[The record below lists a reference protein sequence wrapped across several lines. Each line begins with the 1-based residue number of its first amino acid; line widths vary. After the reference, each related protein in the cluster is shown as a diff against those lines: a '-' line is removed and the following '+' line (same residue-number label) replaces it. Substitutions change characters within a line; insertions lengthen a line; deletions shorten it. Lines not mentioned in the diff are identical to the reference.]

1 MAVSCGVGMTKNGL
15 FAVSLIGAIPG
26 AFLAYLCVM
35 AFLNFAGGSS
45 ILLKGLTGLL
55 LLIGAGMPILSAA
68 TLLQGR
74 EAKGAG
80 EAPADKAKG
89 KAKAAAVEV
98 DEAEEAVA
106 VADSD
111 ELLDADEVV
120 DDEIVDDVLDE
131 DEPPAKSKKK
141 RK

>member
-1 MAVSCGVGMTKNGL
+1 MTKNGL

-35 AFLNFAGGSS
+35 AFLNFAGGAS
-45 ILLKGLTGLL
+45 ILLKGLTGL
-55 LLIGAGMPILSAA
+55 GAGMPILSAA

-74 EAKGAG
+74 GAKGTDDAA
-80 EAPADKAKG
+80 EKAKG
-89 KAKAAAVEV
+89 KAKAAVAEVE
-98 DEAEEAVA
+98 EAEEAVA

-120 DDEIVDDVLDE
+120 DDELVDDVFDE

>member
-45 ILLKGLTGLL
+45 LLLKGLTGLL

-68 TLLQGR
+68 TLVQGR
-74 EAKGAG
+74 GAKGTDDAA
-80 EAPADKAKG
+80 EKAKG
-89 KAKAAAVEV
+89 KAKAAVAEVE
-98 DEAEEAVA
+98 EAEEAVA

-120 DDEIVDDVLDE
+120 DDELVDDVFDE

>member
-1 MAVSCGVGMTKNGL
+1 MTKNGL

-45 ILLKGLTGLL
+45 LLLKGLTGLL

-74 EAKGAG
+74 GSKGTG
-80 EAPADKAKG
+80 DAPAEQAKG
-89 KAKAAAVEV
+89 KSKAAVEV
-98 DEAEEAVA
+98 EEAEEAVA
-106 VADSD
+106 LADSD
-111 ELLDADEVV
+111 ELLDADEAV
-120 DDEIVDDVLDE
+120 DDELVDDVFDE

>member
-1 MAVSCGVGMTKNGL
+1 MTKNGL

-45 ILLKGLTGLL
+45 ILLKSLTGLL
-55 LLIGAGMPILSAA
+55 LLIGAGMPILSVA

-74 EAKGAG
+74 GGKSGDEASTKVAKAPAKGTAS
-80 EAPADKAKG
+80 ES
-89 KAKAAAVEV
+89 V
-98 DEAEEAVA
+98 AEEV
-106 VADSD
+106 VEEVEELADSDDLIEGD
-111 ELLDADEVV
+111 ELLDDVFDE
-120 DDEIVDDVLDE
+120 
-131 DEPPAKSKKK
+131 EPAPKSKQK

>member
-1 MAVSCGVGMTKNGL
+1 MTKNGL

-74 EAKGAG
+74 GAKETG
-80 EAPADKAKG
+80 EAPAEKAKG

-98 DEAEEAVA
+98 DEVEEAVAVA